1 MKISDEI
8 SLSARNLLR
17 RKGRTALTLVGVVIG
32 TCMVVLMISLGIA
45 QTKTNEEML
54 QSWGDLTQIQIYGYG
69 MMVSSDGKPLYLD
82 DAAIASIKQIPHVAA
97 ATPYA
102 QGYNLEGTIT
112 AGRND
117 RYTMDISNLI
127 GIDPTALEPMGFTL
141 QSGSW
146 PTNTPASEKATK
158 LQVLVGASTG
168 YNFEDSRKS
177 YNSPKRY
184 RYEGQTDA
192 NGKEL
197 PPFVDIDKDK
207 MTLTI
212 KTGEGSTEKSRSWQL
227 EIVGVLTPDGAK
239 GYWTQSGVVLRIQDM
254 QMLQKVYCDL
264 TKTKLE
270 EKSYEQVYVKVDDL
284 SYVTDVENA
293 IHELGFSNTYSMN
306 QQREEMQKQ
315 VMKSQMIFGGI
326 AAVSLLVAAINIIN
340 TMTMA
345 IYERTREIGVMK
357 VLGCELGN
365 IRTMFLLESST
376 IGFIGGL
383 IGLII
388 SLIASF
394 VLNHLSVLGQG
405 FDLSGMMG
413 GGYYMGGD
421 GNFDHSA
428 VADAGGA
435 CVRHAGRPCGRYPA
449 RKQGSQN
456 QRPRS
461 DPARLKKLSIK
472 TAAHPA
478 GVDRCFLCGIV
489 FVPLTPVFLTTF
501 RTFQPRI
508 STTKGSFQHFPQEN
522 PCCGKFST
530 AVESHF
536 MRTIVIL

>member
-54 QSWGDLTQIQIYGYG
+54 QSWGDLTQVQIYGYG
-69 MMVSSDGKPLYLD
+69 TMMGSDGKPLYLD
-82 DAAIASIKQIPHVAA
+82 DAAIANIKQIPHVAA

-102 QGYNLEGTIT
+102 QAYNLEGEIT
-112 AGRND
+112 AGRNG
-117 RYTMDISNLI
+117 RYTSDIYNLI
-127 GIDPTALEPMGFTL
+127 GIDPTALEPMGFAL
-141 QSGSW
+141 QNGSW

-158 LQVLVGASTG
+158 LQVLVGSSTG
-168 YNFEDSRKS
+168 YNFQDSRKS

-212 KTGEGSTEKSRSWQL
+212 KTGEGSTEKSRSWEL
-227 EIVGVLTPDGAK
+227 EVVGVLEPDGAK
-239 GYWTQSGVVLRIQDM
+239 GYWTQSGIVLRIQDM
-254 QMLQKVYCDL
+254 KMLQKLYNDM
-264 TKTKLE
+264 TKTKE
-270 EKSYEQVYVKVDDL
+270 ESKSYDEVYVKVDDL
-284 SYVTDVENA
+284 SNVTDVETA
-293 IHELGFSNTYSMN
+293 IHDLGFTNTYSMN

-383 IGLII
+383 IGLGI

-394 VLNHLSVLGQG
+394 VLNNLSTLGQG
-405 FDLSGMMG
+405 LDLSGLMG
-413 GGYYMGGD
+413 GGYYMGG
-421 GNFDHSA
+421 GGGTISIIPPWLMLAALVFATLVGLVAGILPANKAVKISA
-428 VADAGGA
+428 LEAI
-435 CVRHAGRPCGRYPA
+435 RH
-449 RKQGSQN
+449 
-456 QRPRS
+456 
-461 DPARLKKLSIK
+461 
-472 TAAHPA
+472 
-478 GVDRCFLCGIV
+478 
-489 FVPLTPVFLTTF
+489 
-501 RTFQPRI
+501 
-508 STTKGSFQHFPQEN
+508 E
-522 PCCGKFST
+522 
-530 AVESHF
+530 
-536 MRTIVIL
+536 

>member
-69 MMVSSDGKPLYLD
+69 MMQGSDGKPLYLD
-82 DAAIASIKQIPHVAA
+82 DAAIANIKQIPHVAA

-102 QGYNLEGTIT
+102 QAYNLEGEIT
-112 AGRND
+112 AGRNG
-117 RYTMDISNLI
+117 RYTSDIYNLI
-127 GIDPTALEPMGFTL
+127 GIDPTALEPMGFAL

-146 PTNTPASEKATK
+146 LTNTPASEKATK
-158 LQVLVGASTG
+158 LQVLVGSSTG
-168 YNFEDSRKS
+168 YNFQDSRKS

-212 KTGEGSTEKSRSWQL
+212 KTGEGSTEKSRSWEL
-227 EIVGVLTPDGAK
+227 EIVGVLEPDGAK
-239 GYWTQSGVVLRIQDM
+239 GYWTQSGIVLRIQDM
-254 QMLQKVYCDL
+254 KMLQKIYNDM
-264 TKTKLE
+264 TKTKE
-270 EKSYEQVYVKVDDL
+270 ESKSYEQVYVKVDDL
-284 SYVTDVENA
+284 SNVTDVETA
-293 IHELGFSNTYSMN
+293 IHELGFTNTYSMN

-315 VMKSQMIFGGI
+315 VMNSQMIFGGI

-383 IGLII
+383 IGLGI

-394 VLNHLSVLGQG
+394 VLNNLSTLGQG
-405 FDLSGMMG
+405 LDLSGLMG
-413 GGYYMGGD
+413 GGYYMGG
-421 GNFDHSA
+421 GGGTISIIPPWLMLAALVFATLVGLVAGILPANKAVKISA
-428 VADAGGA
+428 LEAI
-435 CVRHAGRPCGRYPA
+435 RH
-449 RKQGSQN
+449 
-456 QRPRS
+456 
-461 DPARLKKLSIK
+461 
-472 TAAHPA
+472 
-478 GVDRCFLCGIV
+478 
-489 FVPLTPVFLTTF
+489 
-501 RTFQPRI
+501 
-508 STTKGSFQHFPQEN
+508 E
-522 PCCGKFST
+522 
-530 AVESHF
+530 
-536 MRTIVIL
+536 

>member
-54 QSWGDLTQIQIYGYG
+54 QSWGDLTQVQIYGYG
-69 MMVSSDGKPLYLD
+69 TMMGSDGKPLYLD
-82 DAAIASIKQIPHVAA
+82 DAAIANIKQIPHVAA

-102 QGYNLEGTIT
+102 QAYNLEGEIT
-112 AGRND
+112 AGRNG
-117 RYTMDISNLI
+117 RYTSDIYNLI
-127 GIDPTALEPMGFTL
+127 GIDPTALEPMGFAL

-158 LQVLVGASTG
+158 LQVLVGSSTG
-168 YNFEDSRKS
+168 YNFQDSRKS
-177 YNSPKRY
+177 FNSPKRY

-212 KTGEGSTEKSRSWQL
+212 KTGEGSTEKSRSWEL
-227 EIVGVLTPDGAK
+227 EIVGVLEPDGAK
-239 GYWTQSGVVLRIQDM
+239 GYWTQSGIVLRIQDM
-254 QMLQKVYCDL
+254 KMLQKLYNDM
-264 TKTKLE
+264 TKTKE
-270 EKSYEQVYVKVDDL
+270 ENKSYDQVYVKVDDL
-284 SYVTDVENA
+284 SNVTDVETA
-293 IHELGFSNTYSMN
+293 IHELGFTNTYSMN

-315 VMKSQMIFGGI
+315 VMNSQMIFGGI

-383 IGLII
+383 IGLGI

-394 VLNHLSVLGQG
+394 VLNNLSTLGQG
-405 FDLSGMMG
+405 LDLSGLMG
-413 GGYYMGGD
+413 GGYYMGG
-421 GNFDHSA
+421 GGGTISIIPPWLMLAALVFATLVGLVAGILPANKAVKISA
-428 VADAGGA
+428 LEAI
-435 CVRHAGRPCGRYPA
+435 RH
-449 RKQGSQN
+449 
-456 QRPRS
+456 
-461 DPARLKKLSIK
+461 
-472 TAAHPA
+472 
-478 GVDRCFLCGIV
+478 
-489 FVPLTPVFLTTF
+489 
-501 RTFQPRI
+501 
-508 STTKGSFQHFPQEN
+508 E
-522 PCCGKFST
+522 
-530 AVESHF
+530 
-536 MRTIVIL
+536 

>member
-1 MKISDEI
+1 M
-8 SLSARNLLR
+8 
-17 RKGRTALTLVGVVIG
+17 
-32 TCMVVLMISLGIA
+32 
-45 QTKTNEEML
+45 
-54 QSWGDLTQIQIYGYG
+54 
-69 MMVSSDGKPLYLD
+69 
-82 DAAIASIKQIPHVAA
+82 
-97 ATPYA
+97 
-102 QGYNLEGTIT
+102 
-112 AGRND
+112 
-117 RYTMDISNLI
+117 
-127 GIDPTALEPMGFTL
+127 
-141 QSGSW
+141 
-146 PTNTPASEKATK
+146 
-158 LQVLVGASTG
+158 LVGASTG

-405 FDLSGMMG
+405 FDLSGIMG

-421 GNFDHSA
+421 GSA
-428 VADAGGA
+428 AISIIPPWLMLAALVFATLVGLVAGILPANKA
-435 CVRHAGRPCGRYPA
+435 VKISALEAIRH
-449 RKQGSQN
+449 
-456 QRPRS
+456 
-461 DPARLKKLSIK
+461 D
-472 TAAHPA
+472 
-478 GVDRCFLCGIV
+478 
-489 FVPLTPVFLTTF
+489 
-501 RTFQPRI
+501 
-508 STTKGSFQHFPQEN
+508 
-522 PCCGKFST
+522 
-530 AVESHF
+530 
-536 MRTIVIL
+536 

>member
-54 QSWGDLTQIQIYGYG
+54 QSWGDLTQVQIYGYG
-69 MMVSSDGKPLYLD
+69 TMMGSDGKPLYLD
-82 DAAIASIKQIPHVAA
+82 DAAIANIKQIPHVAA

-102 QGYNLEGTIT
+102 QAYNLEGEIT
-112 AGRND
+112 AGRNG
-117 RYTMDISNLI
+117 RYTSDIYNLI
-127 GIDPTALEPMGFTL
+127 GIDPTALEPMGFAL
-141 QSGSW
+141 QNGSW

-158 LQVLVGASTG
+158 LQVLVGSSTG
-168 YNFEDSRKS
+168 YNFQDSRKS
-177 YNSPKRY
+177 SNSPKRY
-184 RYEGQTDA
+184 RYEGQTDV

-212 KTGEGSTEKSRSWQL
+212 KTGEGSTEKSRSWEL
-227 EIVGVLTPDGAK
+227 EIVGVLEPDGAK
-239 GYWTQSGVVLRIQDM
+239 GYWTQSGIVLRIQDM
-254 QMLQKVYCDL
+254 KMLQKLYNDM
-264 TKTKLE
+264 TKTKE
-270 EKSYEQVYVKVDDL
+270 ESKSYDQVYVKVDDL
-284 SYVTDVENA
+284 SNVTDVETA
-293 IHELGFSNTYSMN
+293 IHDLGFTNTYSMN

-315 VMKSQMIFGGI
+315 VMNSQMIFGGI

-383 IGLII
+383 IGLGI

-394 VLNHLSVLGQG
+394 VLNNLSTLGQG
-405 FDLSGMMG
+405 LDLSGLMG
-413 GGYYMGGD
+413 GGYYMGG
-421 GNFDHSA
+421 GGGTISIIPPWLMLAALVFATLVGLVAGILPANKAVKISA
-428 VADAGGA
+428 LEAI
-435 CVRHAGRPCGRYPA
+435 RH
-449 RKQGSQN
+449 
-456 QRPRS
+456 
-461 DPARLKKLSIK
+461 
-472 TAAHPA
+472 
-478 GVDRCFLCGIV
+478 
-489 FVPLTPVFLTTF
+489 
-501 RTFQPRI
+501 
-508 STTKGSFQHFPQEN
+508 E
-522 PCCGKFST
+522 
-530 AVESHF
+530 
-536 MRTIVIL
+536 

>member
-54 QSWGDLTQIQIYGYG
+54 QSWGDLTQVQIYGYG
-69 MMVSSDGKPLYLD
+69 TMMGSDGKPLYLD
-82 DAAIASIKQIPHVAA
+82 DAAITNIKQIPHVAA

-102 QGYNLEGTIT
+102 QAYNLEGEIT
-112 AGRND
+112 AGRNG
-117 RYTMDISNLI
+117 RYTSDIYNLI
-127 GIDPTALEPMGFTL
+127 GIDPTALEPMGFAL

-158 LQVLVGASTG
+158 LQVLVGSSTG
-168 YNFEDSRKS
+168 YNFQDSRKS

-212 KTGEGSTEKSRSWQL
+212 KTGEGSTEKSRSWEL
-227 EIVGVLTPDGAK
+227 EIVGVLEPDGAK
-239 GYWTQSGVVLRIQDM
+239 GYWTQSGIVLRIQDM
-254 QMLQKVYCDL
+254 KMLQKLYNDM
-264 TKTKLE
+264 TKTKE
-270 EKSYEQVYVKVDDL
+270 ESKSYDQVYVKVDDL
-284 SYVTDVENA
+284 SNVTDVETA
-293 IHELGFSNTYSMN
+293 IHDLGFTNTYSMN

-315 VMKSQMIFGGI
+315 VMNSQMIFGGI

-383 IGLII
+383 IGLVI

-394 VLNHLSVLGQG
+394 VLNNLSTLGQG
-405 FDLSGMMG
+405 LDLSGLMG
-413 GGYYMGGD
+413 GGYYMGG
-421 GNFDHSA
+421 GGGTISIIPPWLMLAALVFATLVGLVAGILPANKAVKISA
-428 VADAGGA
+428 LEAI
-435 CVRHAGRPCGRYPA
+435 RH
-449 RKQGSQN
+449 
-456 QRPRS
+456 
-461 DPARLKKLSIK
+461 
-472 TAAHPA
+472 
-478 GVDRCFLCGIV
+478 
-489 FVPLTPVFLTTF
+489 
-501 RTFQPRI
+501 
-508 STTKGSFQHFPQEN
+508 E
-522 PCCGKFST
+522 
-530 AVESHF
+530 
-536 MRTIVIL
+536 

>member
-54 QSWGDLTQIQIYGYG
+54 QSWGDLTQVQIYGYG
-69 MMVSSDGKPLYLD
+69 MMQGSDGKPLYLD
-82 DAAIASIKQIPHVAA
+82 DAAIANIKQIPHVAA

-158 LQVLVGASTG
+158 LQVLVGSSTG

-212 KTGEGSTEKSRSWQL
+212 KTGEGSTEKSRSWEL
-227 EIVGVLTPDGAK
+227 EIVGVLEPDGAK
-239 GYWTQSGVVLRIQDM
+239 GYWTQSGIVLRIQDM
-254 QMLQKVYCDL
+254 KMLQKIYNDM
-264 TKTKLE
+264 TKTKE
-270 EKSYEQVYVKVDDL
+270 ESKSYDQVYVKVDDL
-284 SYVTDVENA
+284 SNVTDVETA
-293 IHELGFSNTYSMN
+293 IHELGFTNTYSMN

-315 VMKSQMIFGGI
+315 VMNSQMIFGGI

-383 IGLII
+383 IGLGI

-394 VLNHLSVLGQG
+394 VLNNLSTLGQG
-405 FDLSGMMG
+405 LDLSGLMG
-413 GGYYMGGD
+413 GGYYMGG
-421 GNFDHSA
+421 GGGTISIIPPWLMLAALVFATLVGLVAGILPANKAVKISA
-428 VADAGGA
+428 LEAI
-435 CVRHAGRPCGRYPA
+435 RH
-449 RKQGSQN
+449 
-456 QRPRS
+456 
-461 DPARLKKLSIK
+461 
-472 TAAHPA
+472 
-478 GVDRCFLCGIV
+478 
-489 FVPLTPVFLTTF
+489 
-501 RTFQPRI
+501 
-508 STTKGSFQHFPQEN
+508 E
-522 PCCGKFST
+522 
-530 AVESHF
+530 
-536 MRTIVIL
+536 

>member
-54 QSWGDLTQIQIYGYG
+54 QSWGDLTQVQIYGYG
-69 MMVSSDGKPLYLD
+69 TMMGSDGKPLYLD
-82 DAAIASIKQIPHVAA
+82 DAAIANIKQISHVAA

-102 QGYNLEGTIT
+102 QAYNLEGEIT
-112 AGRND
+112 AGRNG
-117 RYTMDISNLI
+117 RYTSDIYNLI
-127 GIDPTALEPMGFTL
+127 GIDPTALEPMGFAL

-158 LQVLVGASTG
+158 LQVLVGSSTG
-168 YNFEDSRKS
+168 YNFQDSRKS

-212 KTGEGSTEKSRSWQL
+212 KTGEGSTEKSRSWEL
-227 EIVGVLTPDGAK
+227 EIVGVLEPDGAK
-239 GYWTQSGVVLRIQDM
+239 GYWTQSGIVLRIQDM
-254 QMLQKVYCDL
+254 KMLQKIYNDM
-264 TKTKLE
+264 TKTKE
-270 EKSYEQVYVKVDDL
+270 ESKSYEQVYVKVDDL
-284 SYVTDVENA
+284 SNVTDVETA
-293 IHELGFSNTYSMN
+293 IHELGFTNTYSMN

-315 VMKSQMIFGGI
+315 VMNSQMIFGGI

-365 IRTMFLLESST
+365 IRTMFLLESSA

-383 IGLII
+383 IGLGI

-394 VLNHLSVLGQG
+394 VLNNLSTLGQG
-405 FDLSGMMG
+405 LDLSGLMG
-413 GGYYMGGD
+413 GGYYMGG
-421 GNFDHSA
+421 GGGTISIIPPWLMLAALVFATLVGLVAGILPANKAVKISA
-428 VADAGGA
+428 LEAI
-435 CVRHAGRPCGRYPA
+435 RH
-449 RKQGSQN
+449 
-456 QRPRS
+456 
-461 DPARLKKLSIK
+461 
-472 TAAHPA
+472 
-478 GVDRCFLCGIV
+478 
-489 FVPLTPVFLTTF
+489 
-501 RTFQPRI
+501 
-508 STTKGSFQHFPQEN
+508 E
-522 PCCGKFST
+522 
-530 AVESHF
+530 
-536 MRTIVIL
+536 

>member
-54 QSWGDLTQIQIYGYG
+54 QSWGDLTQVQIYGYG
-69 MMVSSDGKPLYLD
+69 TMMGSDGKPLYLD
-82 DAAIASIKQIPHVAA
+82 DAAIANIKQIPHVAA

-102 QGYNLEGTIT
+102 QAYNLEGEIT
-112 AGRND
+112 AGRNG
-117 RYTMDISNLI
+117 RYTSDIYNLI
-127 GIDPTALEPMGFTL
+127 GIDPTALEPMGFAL
-141 QSGSW
+141 QNGSW

-158 LQVLVGASTG
+158 LQVLVGSSTG
-168 YNFEDSRKS
+168 YNFQDSRKS

-212 KTGEGSTEKSRSWQL
+212 KTGEGSTEKSRSWEL
-227 EIVGVLTPDGAK
+227 EIVGVLEPDGAK
-239 GYWTQSGVVLRIQDM
+239 GYWTQSGIVLRIQDM
-254 QMLQKVYCDL
+254 KMLQKLYNDM
-264 TKTKLE
+264 TKTKE
-270 EKSYEQVYVKVDDL
+270 ESKSYDEVYVKVDDL
-284 SYVTDVENA
+284 SNVTDVETA
-293 IHELGFSNTYSMN
+293 IHDLGFTNTYSMN

-315 VMKSQMIFGGI
+315 VMNSQMIFGGI

-383 IGLII
+383 IGVGI

-394 VLNHLSVLGQG
+394 VLNNLSTLGQG
-405 FDLSGMMG
+405 LDLSGLMG
-413 GGYYMGGD
+413 GGYYMGG
-421 GNFDHSA
+421 GGGTISIIPPWLMLAALVFATLVGLVAGILPANKAVKISA
-428 VADAGGA
+428 LEAI
-435 CVRHAGRPCGRYPA
+435 RH
-449 RKQGSQN
+449 
-456 QRPRS
+456 
-461 DPARLKKLSIK
+461 
-472 TAAHPA
+472 
-478 GVDRCFLCGIV
+478 
-489 FVPLTPVFLTTF
+489 
-501 RTFQPRI
+501 
-508 STTKGSFQHFPQEN
+508 E
-522 PCCGKFST
+522 
-530 AVESHF
+530 
-536 MRTIVIL
+536 

>member
-54 QSWGDLTQIQIYGYG
+54 QSWGDLTQVQIYGYG
-69 MMVSSDGKPLYLD
+69 TMMGSDGKPLYLD
-82 DAAIASIKQIPHVAA
+82 DAAITNIKQIPHVAA

-102 QGYNLEGTIT
+102 QAYNLEGEIT
-112 AGRND
+112 AGRNG
-117 RYTMDISNLI
+117 RYTSDIYNLI
-127 GIDPTALEPMGFTL
+127 GIDPTALEPMGFAL

-158 LQVLVGASTG
+158 LQVLVGSSTG
-168 YNFEDSRKS
+168 YNFQDSRKS

-212 KTGEGSTEKSRSWQL
+212 KTGEGSTEKSRSWEL
-227 EIVGVLTPDGAK
+227 EVVGVLEPDGAK
-239 GYWTQSGVVLRIQDM
+239 GYWTQSGIVLRIQDM
-254 QMLQKVYCDL
+254 KMLQKIYNDM
-264 TKTKLE
+264 TKTKE
-270 EKSYEQVYVKVDDL
+270 ESKSYEQVYVKVDDL
-284 SYVTDVENA
+284 SNVTDVETA
-293 IHELGFSNTYSMN
+293 IHDMGFTNTYSMN

-315 VMKSQMIFGGI
+315 VMNSQMIFGGI
-326 AAVSLLVAAINIIN
+326 AAVSLLVAALNIAN

-383 IGLII
+383 IGLGI

-394 VLNHLSVLGQG
+394 VLNNLSTLGQG
-405 FDLSGMMG
+405 LDLSGLMG
-413 GGYYMGGD
+413 GGYYMGG
-421 GNFDHSA
+421 GGGTISIIPPWLMLAALVFATLVGLVAGILPANKAVKISA
-428 VADAGGA
+428 LEAI
-435 CVRHAGRPCGRYPA
+435 RH
-449 RKQGSQN
+449 
-456 QRPRS
+456 
-461 DPARLKKLSIK
+461 
-472 TAAHPA
+472 
-478 GVDRCFLCGIV
+478 
-489 FVPLTPVFLTTF
+489 
-501 RTFQPRI
+501 
-508 STTKGSFQHFPQEN
+508 E
-522 PCCGKFST
+522 
-530 AVESHF
+530 
-536 MRTIVIL
+536 

>member
-54 QSWGDLTQIQIYGYG
+54 QSWGDLTQVQIYGYG
-69 MMVSSDGKPLYLD
+69 TMMGSDGKPLYLD
-82 DAAIASIKQIPHVAA
+82 DAAIANIKQIPHVAA

-102 QGYNLEGTIT
+102 QAYNLEGEIT
-112 AGRND
+112 AGRNG
-117 RYTMDISNLI
+117 RYTSDIYNLI
-127 GIDPTALEPMGFTL
+127 GIDPTALEPMGFAL

-158 LQVLVGASTG
+158 LQVLVGNSTG
-168 YNFEDSRKS
+168 YNFQDSRKS

-212 KTGEGSTEKSRSWQL
+212 KTGEGSTEKSRSWEL
-227 EIVGVLTPDGAK
+227 EVVGVLEPDGAK
-239 GYWTQSGVVLRIQDM
+239 GYWTQSGIVLRIQDM
-254 QMLQKVYCDL
+254 KMLQKVYNDM
-264 TKTKLE
+264 TKTKE
-270 EKSYEQVYVKVDDL
+270 ESKSYEQVYVKVDDL
-284 SYVTDVENA
+284 SNVTDVETA
-293 IHELGFSNTYSMN
+293 IHDLGFTNTYSMN

-315 VMKSQMIFGGI
+315 VMNSQMIFGGI

-383 IGLII
+383 IGLGI

-394 VLNHLSVLGQG
+394 VLNNLSTLGQG
-405 FDLSGMMG
+405 LDLSGLMG
-413 GGYYMGGD
+413 GGYYMGG
-421 GNFDHSA
+421 GGGTISIIPPWLMLAALVFATLVGLVAGILPANKAVKISA
-428 VADAGGA
+428 LEAI
-435 CVRHAGRPCGRYPA
+435 RH
-449 RKQGSQN
+449 
-456 QRPRS
+456 
-461 DPARLKKLSIK
+461 
-472 TAAHPA
+472 
-478 GVDRCFLCGIV
+478 
-489 FVPLTPVFLTTF
+489 
-501 RTFQPRI
+501 
-508 STTKGSFQHFPQEN
+508 E
-522 PCCGKFST
+522 
-530 AVESHF
+530 
-536 MRTIVIL
+536 

>member
-54 QSWGDLTQIQIYGYG
+54 QSWGDLTQVQIYGYG
-69 MMVSSDGKPLYLD
+69 TMMGSDGKPLYLD
-82 DAAIASIKQIPHVAA
+82 DAAIANIKQIPHVAA

-102 QGYNLEGTIT
+102 QGYNLQGTIT

-117 RYTMDISNLI
+117 RYTSDIYNLI
-127 GIDPTALEPMGFTL
+127 GIDPTALEPMGFAL

-146 PTNTPASEKATK
+146 LTNTPASEKATK
-158 LQVLVGASTG
+158 LQVLVGSSTG
-168 YNFEDSRKS
+168 YNFQDSRKS

-212 KTGEGSTEKSRSWQL
+212 KTGEGSTEKSRSWEL
-227 EIVGVLTPDGAK
+227 EVVGVLEPDGAK
-239 GYWTQSGVVLRIQDM
+239 GYWTQSGIVLRIQDM
-254 QMLQKVYCDL
+254 KMLQKVYNDM
-264 TKTKLE
+264 TKTKE
-270 EKSYEQVYVKVDDL
+270 ESKSYDQVYVKVDDL

-293 IHELGFSNTYSMN
+293 IHELGFRNTYSMN

-315 VMKSQMIFGGI
+315 VMNSQMIFGGI

-383 IGLII
+383 IGLGI

-394 VLNHLSVLGQG
+394 VLNNLSTLGQG
-405 FDLSGMMG
+405 LDLSGLMG
-413 GGYYMGGD
+413 GGYYMGG
-421 GNFDHSA
+421 GGGTISIIPPWLMLAALVFATLVGLVAGILPANKAVKISA
-428 VADAGGA
+428 LEAI
-435 CVRHAGRPCGRYPA
+435 RH
-449 RKQGSQN
+449 
-456 QRPRS
+456 
-461 DPARLKKLSIK
+461 
-472 TAAHPA
+472 
-478 GVDRCFLCGIV
+478 
-489 FVPLTPVFLTTF
+489 
-501 RTFQPRI
+501 
-508 STTKGSFQHFPQEN
+508 E
-522 PCCGKFST
+522 
-530 AVESHF
+530 
-536 MRTIVIL
+536 

>member
-54 QSWGDLTQIQIYGYG
+54 QSWGDLTQVQIYGYG
-69 MMVSSDGKPLYLD
+69 TMMGSDGKPLYLD
-82 DAAIASIKQIPHVAA
+82 DAAIANIKQIPHVAA

-102 QGYNLEGTIT
+102 QAYNLEGEIT
-112 AGRND
+112 AGRNG
-117 RYTMDISNLI
+117 RYTSDIYNLI
-127 GIDPTALEPMGFTL
+127 GIDPTALEPMGFAL

-158 LQVLVGASTG
+158 LQVLVGSSTG
-168 YNFEDSRKS
+168 YNFQDSRKS

-212 KTGEGSTEKSRSWQL
+212 KTGEGSTEKSRSWEL
-227 EIVGVLTPDGAK
+227 EIVGVLEPDGAK
-239 GYWTQSGVVLRIQDM
+239 GYWTQSGIVLRIQDM
-254 QMLQKVYCDL
+254 KMLQKIYNDM
-264 TKTKLE
+264 TKTKE
-270 EKSYEQVYVKVDDL
+270 ESKSYDQVYVKVDDL
-284 SYVTDVENA
+284 SNVTDVETA
-293 IHELGFSNTYSMN
+293 VHELGFTNTYSMN

-315 VMKSQMIFGGI
+315 VMNSQMIFGGI

-383 IGLII
+383 IGLGI

-394 VLNHLSVLGQG
+394 VLNNLSTLGQG
-405 FDLSGMMG
+405 LDLSGLMG
-413 GGYYMGGD
+413 GGYYMGG
-421 GNFDHSA
+421 GGGTISIIPPWLMLAALVFATLVGLVAGILPANKAVKISA
-428 VADAGGA
+428 LEAI
-435 CVRHAGRPCGRYPA
+435 RH
-449 RKQGSQN
+449 
-456 QRPRS
+456 
-461 DPARLKKLSIK
+461 
-472 TAAHPA
+472 
-478 GVDRCFLCGIV
+478 
-489 FVPLTPVFLTTF
+489 
-501 RTFQPRI
+501 
-508 STTKGSFQHFPQEN
+508 E
-522 PCCGKFST
+522 
-530 AVESHF
+530 
-536 MRTIVIL
+536 

>member
-54 QSWGDLTQIQIYGYG
+54 QSWGDLTQVQIYGYG
-69 MMVSSDGKPLYLD
+69 TMMGSDGKPLYLD
-82 DAAIASIKQIPHVAA
+82 DAAITNIKQIPHVAA

-102 QGYNLEGTIT
+102 QSYNLEGEIT

-117 RYTMDISNLI
+117 RYTSDIYNLI
-127 GIDPTALEPMGFTL
+127 GIDPTALEPMGFAL

-146 PTNTPASEKATK
+146 LTNTPASEKATK
-158 LQVLVGASTG
+158 LQVLVGSSTG
-168 YNFEDSRKS
+168 YNFQDSRKS

-212 KTGEGSTEKSRSWQL
+212 KTGEGSTEKSRSWEL
-227 EIVGVLTPDGAK
+227 EIVGVLEPDGAK
-239 GYWTQSGVVLRIQDM
+239 GYWTQSGIVLRIQDM
-254 QMLQKVYCDL
+254 KMLQKIYNDM
-264 TKTKLE
+264 TKTKE
-270 EKSYEQVYVKVDDL
+270 ESKSYDQVYVKVDDL
-284 SYVTDVENA
+284 SNVTDVETA
-293 IHELGFSNTYSMN
+293 IHELGFTNTYSMN

-315 VMKSQMIFGGI
+315 VMNSQMIFGGI

-383 IGLII
+383 IGLGI

-394 VLNHLSVLGQG
+394 VLNNLSTLGQG
-405 FDLSGMMG
+405 LDLSGLMG
-413 GGYYMGGD
+413 GGYYMGG
-421 GNFDHSA
+421 GGGTISIIPPWLMLAALVFATLVGLVAGILPANKAVKISA
-428 VADAGGA
+428 LEAI
-435 CVRHAGRPCGRYPA
+435 RH
-449 RKQGSQN
+449 
-456 QRPRS
+456 
-461 DPARLKKLSIK
+461 
-472 TAAHPA
+472 
-478 GVDRCFLCGIV
+478 
-489 FVPLTPVFLTTF
+489 
-501 RTFQPRI
+501 
-508 STTKGSFQHFPQEN
+508 E
-522 PCCGKFST
+522 
-530 AVESHF
+530 
-536 MRTIVIL
+536 

>member
-54 QSWGDLTQIQIYGYG
+54 QSWGDLTQVQIYGYG
-69 MMVSSDGKPLYLD
+69 MMMSSDGKPLYLD
-82 DAAIASIKQIPHVAA
+82 DAAIANIKQIPHVAA

-102 QGYNLEGTIT
+102 QAYNLEGEIT
-112 AGRND
+112 AGRNG
-117 RYTMDISNLI
+117 RYTSDIYNLI
-127 GIDPTALEPMGFTL
+127 GIDPTALEPMGFAL

-158 LQVLVGASTG
+158 LQVLVGSSTG
-168 YNFEDSRKS
+168 YNFQDSRKS

-212 KTGEGSTEKSRSWQL
+212 KTGEGSTEKSRSWEL
-227 EIVGVLTPDGAK
+227 EVVGVLEPDGAK
-239 GYWTQSGVVLRIQDM
+239 GYWTQSGIVLRIQDM
-254 QMLQKVYCDL
+254 KMLQKLYNDM
-264 TKTKLE
+264 TKTKE
-270 EKSYEQVYVKVDDL
+270 ESKSYDQVYVKVDDL

-293 IHELGFSNTYSMN
+293 IHELGFTNTYSMN

-383 IGLII
+383 IGLGI

-394 VLNHLSVLGQG
+394 VLNNLSTLGQG
-405 FDLSGMMG
+405 LDLSGLMG
-413 GGYYMGGD
+413 GGYYMGG
-421 GNFDHSA
+421 GGGTISIIPPWLMLAALVFATLVGLVAGILPANKAVKISA
-428 VADAGGA
+428 LEAI
-435 CVRHAGRPCGRYPA
+435 RH
-449 RKQGSQN
+449 
-456 QRPRS
+456 
-461 DPARLKKLSIK
+461 
-472 TAAHPA
+472 
-478 GVDRCFLCGIV
+478 
-489 FVPLTPVFLTTF
+489 
-501 RTFQPRI
+501 
-508 STTKGSFQHFPQEN
+508 E
-522 PCCGKFST
+522 
-530 AVESHF
+530 
-536 MRTIVIL
+536 

>member
-54 QSWGDLTQIQIYGYG
+54 QSWGDLTQVQIYGYG
-69 MMVSSDGKPLYLD
+69 TMMGSDGKPLYLD
-82 DAAIASIKQIPHVAA
+82 DAAIANIKQISHVAA

-102 QGYNLEGTIT
+102 QAYNLEGEIT
-112 AGRND
+112 AGRNG
-117 RYTMDISNLI
+117 RYTSDIYNLI
-127 GIDPTALEPMGFTL
+127 GIDPTALEPMGFAL

-158 LQVLVGASTG
+158 LQVLVGSSTG
-168 YNFEDSRKS
+168 YNFQDSRKS

-192 NGKEL
+192 NGKAL

-212 KTGEGSTEKSRSWQL
+212 KTGEGSTEKSRSWEL
-227 EIVGVLTPDGAK
+227 EIVGVLEPDGAK
-239 GYWTQSGVVLRIQDM
+239 GYWTQSGIVLRIQDM
-254 QMLQKVYCDL
+254 KMLQKIYNDM
-264 TKTKLE
+264 TKTKE
-270 EKSYEQVYVKVDDL
+270 ESKSYEQVYVKVDDL
-284 SYVTDVENA
+284 SNVTDVETA
-293 IHELGFSNTYSMN
+293 IHELGFTNTYSMN

-315 VMKSQMIFGGI
+315 VMNSQMIFGGI

-383 IGLII
+383 IGLGI

-394 VLNHLSVLGQG
+394 VLNNLSTLGQG
-405 FDLSGMMG
+405 LDLSGLMG
-413 GGYYMGGD
+413 GGYYMGG
-421 GNFDHSA
+421 GGGTISIIPPWLMLAALVFATLVGLVAGILPANKAVKISA
-428 VADAGGA
+428 LEAI
-435 CVRHAGRPCGRYPA
+435 RH
-449 RKQGSQN
+449 
-456 QRPRS
+456 
-461 DPARLKKLSIK
+461 
-472 TAAHPA
+472 
-478 GVDRCFLCGIV
+478 
-489 FVPLTPVFLTTF
+489 
-501 RTFQPRI
+501 
-508 STTKGSFQHFPQEN
+508 E
-522 PCCGKFST
+522 
-530 AVESHF
+530 
-536 MRTIVIL
+536 

>member
-54 QSWGDLTQIQIYGYG
+54 QSWGDLTQVQIYGYG
-69 MMVSSDGKPLYLD
+69 TMMGSDGKPLYLD
-82 DAAIASIKQIPHVAA
+82 DAAIANIKQIPHVAA

-102 QGYNLEGTIT
+102 QAYNLEGEIT
-112 AGRND
+112 AGRNG
-117 RYTMDISNLI
+117 RYTSDIYNLI
-127 GIDPTALEPMGFTL
+127 GIDPTALEPMGFAL

-158 LQVLVGASTG
+158 LQVLVGSSTG
-168 YNFEDSRKS
+168 YNFQDSRKS

-212 KTGEGSTEKSRSWQL
+212 KTGEGSTEKSRSWEL
-227 EIVGVLTPDGAK
+227 EVVGVLEPDGAK
-239 GYWTQSGVVLRIQDM
+239 GYWTQSGIVLRIQDM
-254 QMLQKVYCDL
+254 KMLQKVYNDM
-264 TKTKLE
+264 TKTKE
-270 EKSYEQVYVKVDDL
+270 ESKSYEQVYVKVDDL
-284 SYVTDVENA
+284 SNVTDVETA
-293 IHELGFSNTYSMN
+293 IHDLGFTNTYSMN

-315 VMKSQMIFGGI
+315 VMNSQMIFGGI
-326 AAVSLLVAAINIIN
+326 AAVSLLVAAINLIN

-383 IGLII
+383 IGLGI

-394 VLNHLSVLGQG
+394 VLNNLSTLGQG
-405 FDLSGMMG
+405 LDLSGLMG
-413 GGYYMGGD
+413 GGYYMGG
-421 GNFDHSA
+421 GGGTISIIPPWLMLAALVFATLVGLVAGILPANKAVKISA
-428 VADAGGA
+428 LEAI
-435 CVRHAGRPCGRYPA
+435 RH
-449 RKQGSQN
+449 
-456 QRPRS
+456 
-461 DPARLKKLSIK
+461 
-472 TAAHPA
+472 
-478 GVDRCFLCGIV
+478 
-489 FVPLTPVFLTTF
+489 
-501 RTFQPRI
+501 
-508 STTKGSFQHFPQEN
+508 E
-522 PCCGKFST
+522 
-530 AVESHF
+530 
-536 MRTIVIL
+536 

>member
-54 QSWGDLTQIQIYGYG
+54 QSWGDLTQVQIYGYG
-69 MMVSSDGKPLYLD
+69 TMMGSDGKPLYLD
-82 DAAIASIKQIPHVAA
+82 DAAITNIKQIPHVAA

-102 QGYNLEGTIT
+102 QAYNLEGEIT
-112 AGRND
+112 AGRNG
-117 RYTMDISNLI
+117 RYTSDIYNLI
-127 GIDPTALEPMGFTL
+127 GIDPTALEPMGFAL

-158 LQVLVGASTG
+158 LQVLVGSSTG
-168 YNFEDSRKS
+168 YNFQDSRKS

-212 KTGEGSTEKSRSWQL
+212 KTGEGSTEKSRSWEL
-227 EIVGVLTPDGAK
+227 EIVGVLEPDGAK
-239 GYWTQSGVVLRIQDM
+239 GYWTQSGIVLRIQDM
-254 QMLQKVYCDL
+254 KMLQKLYNDM
-264 TKTKLE
+264 TKTKE
-270 EKSYEQVYVKVDDL
+270 ESKSYDQVYVKVDDL
-284 SYVTDVENA
+284 SNVTDVETA
-293 IHELGFSNTYSMN
+293 IHELGFTNTYSMN

-315 VMKSQMIFGGI
+315 VMNSQMIFGGI

-383 IGLII
+383 IGLGI

-394 VLNHLSVLGQG
+394 VLNNLSTLGQG
-405 FDLSGMMG
+405 LDLSGLMG
-413 GGYYMGGD
+413 GGYYMGG
-421 GNFDHSA
+421 GGGTISIIPPWLMLAALVFATLVGLVAGILPANKAVKISA
-428 VADAGGA
+428 LEAI
-435 CVRHAGRPCGRYPA
+435 RH
-449 RKQGSQN
+449 
-456 QRPRS
+456 
-461 DPARLKKLSIK
+461 
-472 TAAHPA
+472 
-478 GVDRCFLCGIV
+478 
-489 FVPLTPVFLTTF
+489 
-501 RTFQPRI
+501 
-508 STTKGSFQHFPQEN
+508 E
-522 PCCGKFST
+522 
-530 AVESHF
+530 
-536 MRTIVIL
+536 

>member
-54 QSWGDLTQIQIYGYG
+54 QSWGDLTQVQIYGYG
-69 MMVSSDGKPLYLD
+69 TMMGSDGKPLYLD
-82 DAAIASIKQIPHVAA
+82 DAAIANIKQIPHVAA

-102 QGYNLEGTIT
+102 QAYNLEGEIT
-112 AGRND
+112 AGRNG
-117 RYTMDISNLI
+117 RYTSDIYNLI
-127 GIDPTALEPMGFTL
+127 GIDPTALEPMGFAL
-141 QSGSW
+141 QNGSW

-158 LQVLVGASTG
+158 LQVLVGSSTG
-168 YNFEDSRKS
+168 YNFQDSRKS

-212 KTGEGSTEKSRSWQL
+212 KTGEGSTEKSRSWEL
-227 EIVGVLTPDGAK
+227 EIVGVLEPDGAK

-254 QMLQKVYCDL
+254 KMLQKIYNDM
-264 TKTKLE
+264 TKTKE
-270 EKSYEQVYVKVDDL
+270 ESKSYDQVYVKVDDL
-284 SYVTDVENA
+284 SNVTDVETA
-293 IHELGFSNTYSMN
+293 IHDLGFTNTYSMN

-315 VMKSQMIFGGI
+315 VMNSQMIFGGI

-383 IGLII
+383 IGLGI

-394 VLNHLSVLGQG
+394 VLNNLSTLGQG
-405 FDLSGMMG
+405 LDLSGLMG
-413 GGYYMGGD
+413 GGYYMGG
-421 GNFDHSA
+421 GGGTISIIPPWLMLAALVFATLVGLVAGILPANKAVKISA
-428 VADAGGA
+428 LEAI
-435 CVRHAGRPCGRYPA
+435 RH
-449 RKQGSQN
+449 
-456 QRPRS
+456 
-461 DPARLKKLSIK
+461 
-472 TAAHPA
+472 
-478 GVDRCFLCGIV
+478 
-489 FVPLTPVFLTTF
+489 
-501 RTFQPRI
+501 
-508 STTKGSFQHFPQEN
+508 E
-522 PCCGKFST
+522 
-530 AVESHF
+530 
-536 MRTIVIL
+536 

>member
-1 MKISDEI
+1 M
-8 SLSARNLLR
+8 
-17 RKGRTALTLVGVVIG
+17 
-32 TCMVVLMISLGIA
+32 
-45 QTKTNEEML
+45 
-54 QSWGDLTQIQIYGYG
+54 
-69 MMVSSDGKPLYLD
+69 
-82 DAAIASIKQIPHVAA
+82 
-97 ATPYA
+97 
-102 QGYNLEGTIT
+102 
-112 AGRND
+112 
-117 RYTMDISNLI
+117 
-127 GIDPTALEPMGFTL
+127 
-141 QSGSW
+141 
-146 PTNTPASEKATK
+146 
-158 LQVLVGASTG
+158 
-168 YNFEDSRKS
+168 
-177 YNSPKRY
+177 
-184 RYEGQTDA
+184 
-192 NGKEL
+192 
-197 PPFVDIDKDK
+197 DIDKDK

-270 EKSYEQVYVKVDDL
+270 AKSYEQVYVKVDDL

-357 VLGCELGN
+357 VLGCELGS

-421 GNFDHSA
+421 GSA
-428 VADAGGA
+428 AISIIPPWLMLAALVFATLVGLVAGILPANKA
-435 CVRHAGRPCGRYPA
+435 VKISALEAIRH
-449 RKQGSQN
+449 
-456 QRPRS
+456 
-461 DPARLKKLSIK
+461 D
-472 TAAHPA
+472 
-478 GVDRCFLCGIV
+478 
-489 FVPLTPVFLTTF
+489 
-501 RTFQPRI
+501 
-508 STTKGSFQHFPQEN
+508 
-522 PCCGKFST
+522 
-530 AVESHF
+530 
-536 MRTIVIL
+536 

>member
-54 QSWGDLTQIQIYGYG
+54 QSWGDLTQVQIYGYG
-69 MMVSSDGKPLYLD
+69 TMMGSDGKPLYLD
-82 DAAIASIKQIPHVAA
+82 DAAIANIKQIPHVAA

-102 QGYNLEGTIT
+102 QAYNLEGEIT
-112 AGRND
+112 AGRNG
-117 RYTMDISNLI
+117 RYTSDIYNLI
-127 GIDPTALEPMGFTL
+127 GIDPTALEPMGFAL

-158 LQVLVGASTG
+158 LQVLVGSSTG
-168 YNFEDSRKS
+168 YNFQDSRKS

-212 KTGEGSTEKSRSWQL
+212 KTGEGSTEKSRSWEL
-227 EIVGVLTPDGAK
+227 EIVGVLEPDGAK
-239 GYWTQSGVVLRIQDM
+239 GYWTQSGIVLRIQDM
-254 QMLQKVYCDL
+254 KMLQKLYNDM
-264 TKTKLE
+264 TKTKE
-270 EKSYEQVYVKVDDL
+270 ESKSYDEVYVKVDDL
-284 SYVTDVENA
+284 SNVTDVETA
-293 IHELGFSNTYSMN
+293 IHDLGFTNTYSMN

-315 VMKSQMIFGGI
+315 VMNSQMIFGGI

-383 IGLII
+383 IGLCI

-394 VLNHLSVLGQG
+394 VLNNLSTLGQG
-405 FDLSGMMG
+405 LDLSGLMG
-413 GGYYMGGD
+413 GGYYMGG
-421 GNFDHSA
+421 GGGTISIIPPWLMLAALVFATLVGLVAGILPANKAVKISA
-428 VADAGGA
+428 LEAI
-435 CVRHAGRPCGRYPA
+435 RH
-449 RKQGSQN
+449 
-456 QRPRS
+456 
-461 DPARLKKLSIK
+461 
-472 TAAHPA
+472 
-478 GVDRCFLCGIV
+478 
-489 FVPLTPVFLTTF
+489 
-501 RTFQPRI
+501 
-508 STTKGSFQHFPQEN
+508 E
-522 PCCGKFST
+522 
-530 AVESHF
+530 
-536 MRTIVIL
+536 

>member
-54 QSWGDLTQIQIYGYG
+54 QSWGDLTQVQIYGYG
-69 MMVSSDGKPLYLD
+69 TMMGSDGKPLYLD
-82 DAAIASIKQIPHVAA
+82 DAAIANIKQIPHVAA

-102 QGYNLEGTIT
+102 QAYNLEGEIT
-112 AGRND
+112 AGRNG
-117 RYTMDISNLI
+117 RYTSDIYNLI
-127 GIDPTALEPMGFTL
+127 GIDPTALEPMGFAL

-158 LQVLVGASTG
+158 LQVLVGSSTG
-168 YNFEDSRKS
+168 YNFQDSRKS

-184 RYEGQTDA
+184 RYDGQTDA

-212 KTGEGSTEKSRSWQL
+212 KTGEGSTEKSRSWEL
-227 EIVGVLTPDGAK
+227 EIVGVLEPDGAK
-239 GYWTQSGVVLRIQDM
+239 GYWTQSGIVLRIQDM
-254 QMLQKVYCDL
+254 KMLQKLYNDM
-264 TKTKLE
+264 TKTKE
-270 EKSYEQVYVKVDDL
+270 ESKSYDQVYVKVDDL
-284 SYVTDVENA
+284 SNVTDVETA
-293 IHELGFSNTYSMN
+293 IHDLGFTNTYSMN

-315 VMKSQMIFGGI
+315 VMNSQMIFGGI

-383 IGLII
+383 IGLGI

-394 VLNHLSVLGQG
+394 VLNNLSTLGQG
-405 FDLSGMMG
+405 LDLSGLMG
-413 GGYYMGGD
+413 GGYYMGG
-421 GNFDHSA
+421 GGGTISIIPPWLMLAALVFATLVGLVAGILPANKAVKISA
-428 VADAGGA
+428 LEAI
-435 CVRHAGRPCGRYPA
+435 RH
-449 RKQGSQN
+449 
-456 QRPRS
+456 
-461 DPARLKKLSIK
+461 
-472 TAAHPA
+472 
-478 GVDRCFLCGIV
+478 
-489 FVPLTPVFLTTF
+489 
-501 RTFQPRI
+501 
-508 STTKGSFQHFPQEN
+508 E
-522 PCCGKFST
+522 
-530 AVESHF
+530 
-536 MRTIVIL
+536 

>member
-54 QSWGDLTQIQIYGYG
+54 QSWGDLTQVQIYGYG
-69 MMVSSDGKPLYLD
+69 TMMGSDGKPLYLD
-82 DAAIASIKQIPHVAA
+82 DAAIANIKQISHVAA

-102 QGYNLEGTIT
+102 QAYNLEGEIT
-112 AGRND
+112 AGRNG
-117 RYTMDISNLI
+117 RYTSDVYNLI
-127 GIDPTALEPMGFTL
+127 GIDPTALEPMGFAL

-158 LQVLVGASTG
+158 LQVLVGSSTG
-168 YNFEDSRKS
+168 YNFQDSRKS

-212 KTGEGSTEKSRSWQL
+212 KTGEGSTEKSRSWEL
-227 EIVGVLTPDGAK
+227 EIVGVLEPDGAK
-239 GYWTQSGVVLRIQDM
+239 GYWTQSGIVLRIQDM
-254 QMLQKVYCDL
+254 KMLQKIYNDM
-264 TKTKLE
+264 TKTKE
-270 EKSYEQVYVKVDDL
+270 ESKSYEQVYVKVDDL
-284 SYVTDVENA
+284 SNVTDVETA
-293 IHELGFSNTYSMN
+293 IHELGFTNTYSMN

-315 VMKSQMIFGGI
+315 VMNSQMIFGGI

-383 IGLII
+383 IGLGI

-394 VLNHLSVLGQG
+394 VLNNLSTLGQG
-405 FDLSGMMG
+405 LDLSGLMG
-413 GGYYMGGD
+413 GGYYMGG
-421 GNFDHSA
+421 GGGTISIIPPWLMLAALVFATLVGLVAGILPANKAVKISA
-428 VADAGGA
+428 LEAI
-435 CVRHAGRPCGRYPA
+435 RH
-449 RKQGSQN
+449 
-456 QRPRS
+456 
-461 DPARLKKLSIK
+461 
-472 TAAHPA
+472 
-478 GVDRCFLCGIV
+478 
-489 FVPLTPVFLTTF
+489 
-501 RTFQPRI
+501 
-508 STTKGSFQHFPQEN
+508 E
-522 PCCGKFST
+522 
-530 AVESHF
+530 
-536 MRTIVIL
+536 

>member
-69 MMVSSDGKPLYLD
+69 MMQGSDGKPLYLD
-82 DAAIASIKQIPHVAA
+82 DAAIANIKQIPHVAA

-102 QGYNLEGTIT
+102 QANNLEGEIT
-112 AGRND
+112 AGRNG
-117 RYTMDISNLI
+117 RYTSDIYNLI
-127 GIDPTALEPMGFTL
+127 GIDPTALEPMGFAL

-158 LQVLVGASTG
+158 LQVLVGSSTG
-168 YNFEDSRKS
+168 YNFQDSRKS

-212 KTGEGSTEKSRSWQL
+212 KTGEGSTEKSRSWEL
-227 EIVGVLTPDGAK
+227 EVVGVLEPDGAK
-239 GYWTQSGVVLRIQDM
+239 GYWTQSGIVLRIQDM
-254 QMLQKVYCDL
+254 KMLQKIYNDM
-264 TKTKLE
+264 TKTKE
-270 EKSYEQVYVKVDDL
+270 ESKSYDQVYVKVDDL
-284 SYVTDVENA
+284 SNVTDVETA
-293 IHELGFSNTYSMN
+293 IHDLGFTNTYSMN

-315 VMKSQMIFGGI
+315 VMNSQMIFGGI

-383 IGLII
+383 IGLGI

-394 VLNHLSVLGQG
+394 VLNNLSTLGQG
-405 FDLSGMMG
+405 LDLSGLMG
-413 GGYYMGGD
+413 GGYYMGG
-421 GNFDHSA
+421 GGGTISIIPPWLMLAALVFATLVGLVAGILPANKAVKISA
-428 VADAGGA
+428 LEAI
-435 CVRHAGRPCGRYPA
+435 RH
-449 RKQGSQN
+449 
-456 QRPRS
+456 
-461 DPARLKKLSIK
+461 
-472 TAAHPA
+472 
-478 GVDRCFLCGIV
+478 
-489 FVPLTPVFLTTF
+489 
-501 RTFQPRI
+501 
-508 STTKGSFQHFPQEN
+508 E
-522 PCCGKFST
+522 
-530 AVESHF
+530 
-536 MRTIVIL
+536 

>member
-54 QSWGDLTQIQIYGYG
+54 QSWGDLTQVQIYGYG
-69 MMVSSDGKPLYLD
+69 TMMGSDGKPLYLD
-82 DAAIASIKQIPHVAA
+82 DAAIANIKQIPHVAA

-102 QGYNLEGTIT
+102 QAYNLEGEIT
-112 AGRND
+112 AGRNG
-117 RYTMDISNLI
+117 RYTSDIYNLI
-127 GIDPTALEPMGFTL
+127 GIDPTALEPMGFAL

-158 LQVLVGASTG
+158 LQVLVGSSTG
-168 YNFEDSRKS
+168 YNFQDSRKS

-212 KTGEGSTEKSRSWQL
+212 KTGEGSTEKSRSWEL
-227 EIVGVLTPDGAK
+227 EIVGVLEPDGAK
-239 GYWTQSGVVLRIQDM
+239 GYWTQSGIVLRIQDM
-254 QMLQKVYCDL
+254 KMLQKLYNDM
-264 TKTKLE
+264 TKTKE
-270 EKSYEQVYVKVDDL
+270 ESKSYDQVYVKVDDL
-284 SYVTDVENA
+284 SNVTDVETA
-293 IHELGFSNTYSMN
+293 IHDLGFTNTYSMN

-315 VMKSQMIFGGI
+315 VMNSQMIFGGI

-383 IGLII
+383 IGLGI

-394 VLNHLSVLGQG
+394 VLNNLSTLGQG
-405 FDLSGMMG
+405 LDLSGLMG
-413 GGYYMGGD
+413 GGYYMGG
-421 GNFDHSA
+421 GGGTISIIPPWLMLAGLVAGILPANKAVKISA
-428 VADAGGA
+428 LEAI
-435 CVRHAGRPCGRYPA
+435 RH
-449 RKQGSQN
+449 
-456 QRPRS
+456 
-461 DPARLKKLSIK
+461 
-472 TAAHPA
+472 
-478 GVDRCFLCGIV
+478 
-489 FVPLTPVFLTTF
+489 
-501 RTFQPRI
+501 
-508 STTKGSFQHFPQEN
+508 E
-522 PCCGKFST
+522 
-530 AVESHF
+530 
-536 MRTIVIL
+536 

>member
-54 QSWGDLTQIQIYGYG
+54 QSWGDLTQVQIYGYG
-69 MMVSSDGKPLYLD
+69 MMMGSDGKPLYLD
-82 DAAIASIKQIPHVAA
+82 DAAIANIKQIPHVAA

-102 QGYNLEGTIT
+102 QANNLEGEIT
-112 AGRND
+112 AGRNG
-117 RYTMDISNLI
+117 RYTSDIYNLI
-127 GIDPTALEPMGFTL
+127 GIDPTSLEPMGFAL

-158 LQVLVGASTG
+158 LQVLVGSSTG
-168 YNFEDSRKS
+168 YNFQDSRKS

-212 KTGEGSTEKSRSWQL
+212 KTGEGSTEKSRSWEL
-227 EIVGVLTPDGAK
+227 EIVGVLEPDGAK
-239 GYWTQSGVVLRIQDM
+239 GYWTQSGIVLRIQDM
-254 QMLQKVYCDL
+254 KMLQKIYNDM
-264 TKTKLE
+264 TKTKE
-270 EKSYEQVYVKVDDL
+270 ESKSYDQVYVKVDDL
-284 SYVTDVENA
+284 SNVTDVETA
-293 IHELGFSNTYSMN
+293 IHELGFTNTYSMN

-315 VMKSQMIFGGI
+315 VMNSQMIFGGI

-383 IGLII
+383 IGLGI

-394 VLNHLSVLGQG
+394 VLNNLSTLGQG
-405 FDLSGMMG
+405 LDLSGLMG
-413 GGYYMGGD
+413 GGYYMGG
-421 GNFDHSA
+421 GGGTISIIPPWLMLAALVFATLVGLVAGILPANKAVKISA
-428 VADAGGA
+428 LEAI
-435 CVRHAGRPCGRYPA
+435 RH
-449 RKQGSQN
+449 
-456 QRPRS
+456 
-461 DPARLKKLSIK
+461 
-472 TAAHPA
+472 
-478 GVDRCFLCGIV
+478 
-489 FVPLTPVFLTTF
+489 
-501 RTFQPRI
+501 
-508 STTKGSFQHFPQEN
+508 E
-522 PCCGKFST
+522 
-530 AVESHF
+530 
-536 MRTIVIL
+536 